1 MATKLRTNEIRM
13 AENIVI
19 YQKPTCSTCRETV
32 KILKEEGVEFESI
45 NYMLEPPS
53 LDEMKAII
61 KKLGVSPKE
70 VFRKK
75 EPLYKEIGIADRD
88 ISDNDLI
95 RILVENPELIERPI
109 VVRGKKAVIA
119 RPPEKIKELF

>member
-1 MATKLRTNEIRM
+1 MESKVT
-13 AENIVI
+13 I
-19 YQKPTCSTCRETV
+19 YQKPTCSTCRKTV
-32 KILKEEGVEFESI
+32 EILKDQGIPFESI
-45 NYMLEPPS
+45 NYMIEPPS
-53 LDEMKAII
+53 LEEMKKIV
-61 KKLGVSPKE
+61 KKLGVSPRE

-75 EPLYKEIGIADRD
+75 ESLYKEIGIDDRE

-119 RPPEKIKELF
+119 RPPEKINELF